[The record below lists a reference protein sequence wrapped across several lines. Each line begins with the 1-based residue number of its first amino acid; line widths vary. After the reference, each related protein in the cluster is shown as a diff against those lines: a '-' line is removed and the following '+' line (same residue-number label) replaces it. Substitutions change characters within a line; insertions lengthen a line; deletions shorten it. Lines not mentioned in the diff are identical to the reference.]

1 MKSMK
6 NNDIFNLAT
15 QVKS

>member
-1 MKSMK
+1 M
-6 NNDIFNLAT
+6 IAT